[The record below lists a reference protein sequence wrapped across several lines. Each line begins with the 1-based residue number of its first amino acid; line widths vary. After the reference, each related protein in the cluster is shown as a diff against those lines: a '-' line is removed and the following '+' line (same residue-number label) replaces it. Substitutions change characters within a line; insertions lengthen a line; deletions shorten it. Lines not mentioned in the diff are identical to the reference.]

1 MNPESSILR
10 SSDAFGKF
18 FSEYRGHFVN
28 IAASYVR
35 DLDVAKDIV
44 TDSFV
49 YLWERRAEL
58 TEETNIKGYMY
69 CCVRNRCN
77 SYLRSKLSHLKIQ
90 GELTKEMQWQIRSS
104 LHSLGSNE
112 ISDKLFHK
120 EMIDIFQAE
129 LARMPALTREV
140 FLASRSEELT
150 YRKIADRF
158 GIPVR
163 RVTSEIQTA
172 LQCLRR
178 ALKASLPICALLLL
192 LER

>member
-129 LARMPALTREV
+129 KPTH
-140 FLASRSEELT
+140 
-150 YRKIADRF
+150 RKIADRF

-178 ALKASLPICALLLL
+178 ALKDYLPICALLLL